1 MGGFQENYIDDS
13 VDYEHFGTHMC
24 LIFVSAVRFLSG
36 AVFYARLRGMK
47 RILLISVLLCS
58 GLASC
63 SLYTHARAHEMAV
76 APAVAAAPV
85 ARNVVLMIGDG
96 MGAEHVAAA
105 WLCNRGKLNI
115 AGLPVTGFSVTTSAS
130 HTITDSA
137 AGGTAIACGC
147 KAINGQLGL
156 DATGKSVDSLA
167 VQMRQAGKSTGIV
180 VTKSVTDATPAAFY
194 AHVKSRHDTSAIASA
209 LVDAGFDVVA
219 GGGAGD
225 FSAEQKAALQ
235 KKCCWVELA
244 AQGNCP
250 KVSERGEWLPRAV
263 RRALDEMENDPDG
276 LFLMVEGSKIDHE
289 AHANDLPE
297 VVQETL
303 DFDKA
308 VGVVLEWMKQ
318 HPDTL
323 LVVTADHQTGG
334 LSLLGGDKEKGE
346 VKGHFSTFR
355 HSGVSVPVYAAGA
368 GAAAFSGVAEN
379 TEIAPRIR
387 RAAGLHTAKN

>member
-1 MGGFQENYIDDS
+1 MK
-13 VDYEHFGTHMC
+13 
-24 LIFVSAVRFLSG
+24 RFLL
-36 AVFYARLRGMK
+36 V
-47 RILLISVLLCS
+47 SVLLCS
-58 GLASC
+58 GFASC
-63 SLYTHARAHEMAV
+63 SQYTHARAHDVVA
-76 APAVAAAPV
+76 APAVAGAPV

-96 MGAEHVAAA
+96 MGSEHVWAA

-115 AGLPVTGFSVTTSAS
+115 TGLPVTGFSITTSAS

-147 KAINGQLGL
+147 KTINGQLGL
-156 DATGKSVDSLA
+156 NAEGKIVDSLA
-167 VQMRQAGKSTGIV
+167 VQMRRAGKSTGIV

-194 AHVKSRHDTSAIASA
+194 AHVADRYNTPAIAAA
-209 LVDAGFDVVA
+209 LVEAGFDVVA

-225 FSAEQKAALQ
+225 FTAEQKKQLQ
-235 KKCCWVELA
+235 QKSRWVELA
-244 AQGNCP
+244 AAGNCP
-250 KVSERGEWLPRAV
+250 PVRERGDWLPQAV
-263 RRALDEMENDPDG
+263 RRALHELQSDPDG

-289 AHANDLPE
+289 VHANDLPE

-334 LSLLGGDKEKGE
+334 LSLQGGDKEKGE

-379 TEIAPRIR
+379 TEFAPRIR
-387 RAAGLHTAKN
+387 RAAGLYTAKK